1 MFPDVI
7 MGKYISIIFAIFGFL
22 LIYVGTSIP
31 ELFFLAW
38 IGVWIVIA
46 SLFYEFYKWR
56 KELKKEGKEIIL

>member
-7 MGKYISIIFAIFGFL
+7 VGNKAIIFAIFGFL
-22 LIYVGTSIP
+22 LISVGISIS

-46 SLFYEFYKWR
+46 TLVYELYRWR
-56 KELKKEGKEIIL
+56 KEMKKEGKEIIL